1 MRMRYRG
8 CIQFLVTMLL
18 VLCCWTLESS
28 FAQQAG
34 SKKSSPEERSLSDSV
49 RQMQQQIQQLQTVV
63 QELKEEAGHYREQTL
78 ELRRELQVTREK
90 LDSVAL
96 SARAPSGPHADE
108 PGDNASAARTE
119 AESSSQDRMAKLADD
134 VQLLN
139 SKVDEQYQTK
149 VESAS
154 KYRAR
159 LSGLLLMNV
168 FSNTGN
174 PDHIEVPSVALPATQ
189 SLTGG
194 NTGGSF
200 GATVRQSQVAWKFM
214 GRSWAAQR
222 RAATL

>member
-1 MRMRYRG
+1 MRLRYLG

-34 SKKSSPEERSLSDSV
+34 SKNSSAEERSLSDSV

-63 QELKEEAGHYREQTL
+63 QELKEEAGHYREETV

-90 LDSVAL
+90 LDFVV
-96 SARAPSGPHADE
+96 SARTPAGLQAEQKVS
-108 PGDNASAARTE
+108 ASATPQDQD
-119 AESSSQDRMAKLADD
+119 SSSQDRVAKLADD

-154 KYRAR
+154 KYRVR
-159 LSGLLLMNV
+159 L
-168 FSNTGN
+168 
-174 PDHIEVPSVALPATQ
+174 
-189 SLTGG
+189 
-194 NTGGSF
+194 
-200 GATVRQSQVAWKFM
+200 
-214 GRSWAAQR
+214 
-222 RAATL
+222 